1 MYFELRYTSA
11 RRAEYLRLKAYG
23 YFVHQLKLSILSL
36 RDSRILSLK
45 IEESYTFVHLR
56 CPKYDVATS
65 SFVIKRANSY
75 QRSAFPR

>member
-36 RDSRILSLK
+36 KGLK
-45 IEESYTFVHLR
+45 DFVIKIKESYTFVHLR
-56 CPKYDVATS
+56 CQKYDIAMS
-65 SFVIKRANSY
+65 H
-75 QRSAFPR
+75 